1 MKILIAHMTSECNE
15 HISHTVDL
23 DEFLLLYGNDCI
35 NAMHIQDVF
44 EAENI
49 EIIPSIYAS
58 LHPNGMI
65 KREAYEFIADKILE
79 TIKGN
84 LNEIDGI
91 YLQLHGASGIVDL
104 EGVSGEHD
112 LILRIRRLVGEYM
125 PIAVVMDPHGNLT
138 KTFADNVNIVRCYR
152 ESPHSDQ
159 IATERLVA
167 EKLVHLLKHRRG
179 MHPILRKLPIMVGG
193 ERSVS
198 AKEPVRTINQLMD
211 EAEKDSRVFSCSYHV
226 GYVRHDDDKLG
237 AAVVVIPNT
246 EKDIEYCSKIAD
258 KISHYAWNHRMEFKF
273 SGNFAEPVEAVAQAI
288 KYCES
293 NKEEKGTVVITDSGD
308 NCGAG
313 GYGQNTIM
321 LQELLN
327 GDLKKHRIL
336 IAGINDKYA
345 HEYLANKKI
354 GENVKFELGINE
366 DEFSKPVKIQG
377 TLLSIGDAV
386 YGLTHEHV
394 VGKNYTVRLS
404 DKPID
409 IIVLDHNIQYGNM
422 SQFEKAGL
430 HFHDYDVV
438 VVKMGYLDT
447 YLIPET
453 AYHIMAL
460 SDGPTNQR
468 TENISFKKIARPM
481 WSIDDFDELYYL

>member
-1 MKILIAHMTSECNE
+1 
-15 HISHTVDL
+15 
-23 DEFLLLYGNDCI
+23 
-35 NAMHIQDVF
+35 
-44 EAENI
+44 
-49 EIIPSIYAS
+49 
-58 LHPNGMI
+58 MI

-226 GYVRHDDDKLG
+226 GSVSYTHLDVYKRQ
-237 AAVVVIPNT
+237 
-246 EKDIEYCSKIAD
+246 DI
-258 KISHYAWNHRMEFKF
+258 WNIEGF
-273 SGNFAEPVEAVAQAI
+273 P
-288 KYCES
+288 
-293 NKEEKGTVVITDSGD
+293 TVMNNS
-308 NCGAG
+308 
-313 GYGQNTIM
+313 
-321 LQELLN
+321 
-327 GDLKKHRIL
+327 
-336 IAGINDKYA
+336 
-345 HEYLANKKI
+345 
-354 GENVKFELGINE
+354 
-366 DEFSKPVKIQG
+366 
-377 TLLSIGDAV
+377 
-386 YGLTHEHV
+386 
-394 VGKNYTVRLS
+394 
-404 DKPID
+404 
-409 IIVLDHNIQYGNM
+409 VL
-422 SQFEKAGL
+422 
-430 HFHDYDVV
+430 
-438 VVKMGYLDT
+438 
-447 YLIPET
+447 
-453 AYHIMAL
+453 
-460 SDGPTNQR
+460 
-468 TENISFKKIARPM
+468 
-481 WSIDDFDELYYL
+481 